1 MTTLTNLPR
10 ISSLAITTALLLSA
24 CSAASEPLG
33 NETLSAAKA
42 ATKQVETLCQY
53 NPEKT
58 SKPNPL
64 GMRTFVRL
72 SSRDGDVTATYE
84 QLPSLVSAAP
94 VPVTRALTRYLFLP
108 ARSIASA
115 RELLLQRNDLWEE
128 LIGYKDSEGFAQ
140 VNEVLSCEDKEAAT
154 SSHLSLTEK
163 GPVQQPTCAYDPDSG
178 VPNPLGMRHF
188 VTIFDGQANDSA
200 GSTEVAFVNEQFQY
214 LVDADLPAAAAYTV
228 TLSVFDTRLE
238 DARSLVLSNGSRL
251 GNELLSENGQDGS
264 GSILSE
270 INASLRCK

>member
-1 MTTLTNLPR
+1 MKLVTNHRKL
-10 ISSLAITTALLLSA
+10 SSLAIATGAMLSA
-24 CSAASEPLG
+24 CSAHNDQAAQDTLAT
-33 NETLSAAKA
+33 NESSTRH
-42 ATKQVETLCQY
+42 TETICQY

-72 SSRDGDVTATYE
+72 SSREGDVTATYE
-84 QLPSLVSAAP
+84 QFPSLVSADPA
-94 VPVTRALTRYLFLP
+94 PVTRAVARYLFLP
-108 ARSIASA
+108 GRSIASA
-115 RELLLQRNDLWEE
+115 REILLQRNDLWEE

-140 VNEVLSCEDKEAAT
+140 VNEVLSCEDKETAT
-154 SSHLSLTEK
+154 RSQLSPTEN
-163 GPVQQPTCAYDPDSG
+163 GPIQKPTCAYDPDSG

-188 VTIFDGQANDSA
+188 VTIFDKQENDSE

-214 LVDADLPAAAAYTV
+214 LVDANLPAAAAYTV
-228 TLSVFDTRLE
+228 TLSVFNTKLE
-238 DARSLVLSNGSRL
+238 DARGLVLSSGSRL
-251 GNELLSENGQDGS
+251 GIELLSENGQDGS